1 MTPRG
6 LAFLP
11 TDASGANPAPLPH
24 AAGAAM
30 LALLYAETAAANGAA
45 TGNGAIG
52 GGGSSPA
59 SSSNGGGANGSGR
72 RRDAVA
78 HRLECFALG
87 QVDYILG
94 GQSGRREGFLVGFGA
109 PQWGAAVWCCCDARA
124 VMKSAACPLCLL

>member
-30 LALLYAETAAANGAA
+30 LALLYAETAAATGSGAA
-45 TGNGAIG
+45 TGNGADGAG
-52 GGGSSPA
+52 GSSSPA
-59 SSSNGGGANGSGR
+59 SSSNGGGANGGGGGR

-78 HRLECFALG
+78 RRLECFALG

-109 PQWGAAVWCCCDARA
+109 PQ
-124 VMKSAACPLCLL
+124 